1 MSPDTALLLWALVL
15 FEVKHFVCEFV
26 LQKRNP
32 QLKAIYGN
40 RFGLIRAGTHALA
53 SLPAIFVL
61 TDSAMLMGGIVVAEF
76 VAHYHIDW
84 LKAWLIK
91 RRGLQYGNRLYWIL
105 FGADQLA
112 HQITYVIILAVLAR
126 SAGF

>member
-40 RFGLIRAGTHALA
+40 RFGLIHAGTHALA

-61 TDSAMLMGGIVVAEF
+61 TDSAMLIGGIVVAEF